1 MALSFLLLRSVRGTR
16 SSGGLFRANLRE
28 QAARGARWS
37 RMLSP
42 HSTGDPIVRVAVI
55 VIAVTL
61 GFGTLKLGADIFAPM
76 VLGVVTGV
84 ILAPMTDVFERWG
97 LPAGLAS
104 AIMLILGVSVIAV
117 IGILVEPLIWRMVE
131 HLPVIQWE
139 LRAIIG
145 EFRGLIRGLDAVNR
159 EVEEAL
165 GTQSSGIGGNK
176 GAGESMPTLT
186 STLLLA
192 PLVLAQVLIFGGT
205 LFFFLLTRKG
215 IYQWLSRWIGTS
227 RDTEIIQSRFAT
239 AERLVAR
246 YFLTI
251 TIINTGLGIALGTAL
266 ALIGMPAA
274 IIWGIAA
281 ALLNFILYAGP
292 MVVVAGLLLA
302 GLIVFD
308 GIMVVAPAAIFLMIN
323 MIEAQFVTPA
333 MVGKHIS
340 VNPLLVFV
348 SLVTWLW
355 IWGPIG
361 GIVAIPVLVMVLVML
376 DIFEIDNE
384 IGADTAMSQGTAED
398 TG

>member
-1 MALSFLLLRSVRGTR
+1 
-16 SSGGLFRANLRE
+16 
-28 QAARGARWS
+28 
-37 RMLSP
+37 MLSP

-117 IGILVEPLIWRMVE
+117 LGILVEPLIWRVAD
-131 HLPVIQWE
+131 HLPAIKWE

-145 EFRGLIRGLDAVNR
+145 EFRGLVRGLDAVNR

-165 GTQSSGIGGNK
+165 GTQAPGSGET
-176 GAGESMPTLT
+176 ESESENGPDPMPTLT
-186 STLLLA
+186 STLFLA
-192 PLVLAQVLIFGGT
+192 PVVLAQVLIFGGT

-215 IYQWLSRWIGTS
+215 IYQWLAHWIGTS
-227 RDTEIIQSRFAT
+227 RDTAIIQRRFAT

-251 TIINTGLGIALGTAL
+251 SIVNAGLGVALGTAL
-266 ALIGMPAA
+266 ALIGMPAP
-274 IIWGIAA
+274 IIWGIGA

-292 MVVVAGLLLA
+292 MVVVGALLLA

-308 GIMVVAPAAIFLMIN
+308 GLMIFAPAAIFLMLN

-333 MVGKHIS
+333 MVGRHIS
-340 VNPLLVFV
+340 VNPLLIFV
-348 SLVTWLW
+348 SLVIWLW

-376 DIFEIDNE
+376 DIFEVDRE
-384 IGADTAMSQGTAED
+384 IGAETAMSQGTAD
-398 TG
+398 DSA

>member
-1 MALSFLLLRSVRGTR
+1 MVYSGNASKKRIVPRKSQGT
-16 SSGGLFRANLRE
+16 F
-28 QAARGARWS
+28 ARGARCFG
-37 RMLSP
+37 MLSP

-97 LPAGLAS
+97 MPAGLAS
-104 AIMLILGVSVIAV
+104 AIMLILGISVIAV
-117 IGILVEPLIWRMVE
+117 IGILVEPLIWRLAE
-131 HLPVIQWE
+131 ELPNIKWE
-139 LRAIIG
+139 LRAIVG

-165 GTQSSGIGGNK
+165 GTQSSGNGNGDDESGGD
-176 GAGESMPTLT
+176 SMPTLT
-186 STLLLA
+186 STLFLA

-215 IYQWLSRWIGTS
+215 IYQWLARWIGTS
-227 RDTEIIQSRFAT
+227 RDTEIIQRRFAN

-251 TIINTGLGIALGTAL
+251 AIVNTGLGIALGTAL

-292 MVVVAGLLLA
+292 MAVVAGLLLA

-308 GIMVVAPAAIFLMIN
+308 GLMIVAPAAIFLMIN

-333 MVGKHIS
+333 MVGRHIS
-340 VNPLLVFV
+340 VNPLLIFV
-348 SLVTWLW
+348 SLVIWLW

-376 DIFEIDNE
+376 DIFEVDSE
-384 IGADTAMSQGTAED
+384 IGAETAMSQGTAD
-398 TG
+398 DGA

>member
-1 MALSFLLLRSVRGTR
+1 MVYSGNASKKRIVPRKSQGT
-16 SSGGLFRANLRE
+16 F
-28 QAARGARWS
+28 ARGARCFG
-37 RMLSP
+37 MLSP

-97 LPAGLAS
+97 MPAGLAS
-104 AIMLILGVSVIAV
+104 AIMLILGISVIAV
-117 IGILVEPLIWRMVE
+117 IGILVEPLIWRLAE
-131 HLPVIQWE
+131 ELPNIKWE
-139 LRAIIG
+139 LRAIVG

-165 GTQSSGIGGNK
+165 GTQSSGNGDDESGGD
-176 GAGESMPTLT
+176 SMPSLT
-186 STLLLA
+186 STLFLA

-215 IYQWLSRWIGTS
+215 IYQWLARWIGTS
-227 RDTEIIQSRFAT
+227 RDTEIIQRRFAN

-251 TIINTGLGIALGTAL
+251 AIVNTGLGIALGTAL

-292 MVVVAGLLLA
+292 MAVVAGLLLA

-308 GIMVVAPAAIFLMIN
+308 GLMIVAPAAIFLMIN

-333 MVGKHIS
+333 MVGRHIS
-340 VNPLLVFV
+340 VNPLLIFV
-348 SLVTWLW
+348 SLVIWLW

-376 DIFEIDNE
+376 DIFEVDSE
-384 IGADTAMSQGTAED
+384 IGAETAMSQGTAD
-398 TG
+398 DGA

>member
-1 MALSFLLLRSVRGTR
+1 MVYSGNASKKRIVPRKSQGT
-16 SSGGLFRANLRE
+16 F
-28 QAARGARWS
+28 ARGARCFG
-37 RMLSP
+37 MLSP

-97 LPAGLAS
+97 MPAGLAS
-104 AIMLILGVSVIAV
+104 AIMLILGISVIAV
-117 IGILVEPLIWRMVE
+117 IGILVEPLIWRLAE
-131 HLPVIQWE
+131 ELPNIKWE
-139 LRAIIG
+139 LRAIVG

-165 GTQSSGIGGNK
+165 GTQSSGNGNGDDESGGD
-176 GAGESMPTLT
+176 SMPSLT
-186 STLLLA
+186 STLFLA

-215 IYQWLSRWIGTS
+215 IYQWLARWIGTS
-227 RDTEIIQSRFAT
+227 RDTEIIQRRFAN

-251 TIINTGLGIALGTAL
+251 AIVNTGLGIALGTAL

-292 MVVVAGLLLA
+292 MAVVAGLLLA

-308 GIMVVAPAAIFLMIN
+308 GLMIVAPAAIFLMIN

-333 MVGKHIS
+333 MVGRHIS
-340 VNPLLVFV
+340 VNPLLIFV
-348 SLVTWLW
+348 SLVIWLW

-376 DIFEIDNE
+376 DIFEVDSE
-384 IGADTAMSQGTAED
+384 IGAETAMSQGTAD
-398 TG
+398 DGA

>member
-1 MALSFLLLRSVRGTR
+1 
-16 SSGGLFRANLRE
+16 
-28 QAARGARWS
+28 
-37 RMLSP
+37 MLSP

-104 AIMLILGVSVIAV
+104 AIMLVLGVSVIAV
-117 IGILVEPLIWRMVE
+117 MGILVEPLIWRVAD
-131 HLPVIQWE
+131 HLPTIKWE

-145 EFRGLIRGLDAVNR
+145 EFRGLVRGLDAVNR

-165 GTQSSGIGGNK
+165 GTQSPSDGSEQSGPDP
-176 GAGESMPTLT
+176 MPTLT
-186 STLLLA
+186 STLFLA
-192 PLVLAQVLIFGGT
+192 PVVLAQVLIFGGT

-215 IYQWLSRWIGTS
+215 IYQWLAHWIGTS
-227 RDTEIIQSRFAT
+227 RDTAIIQRRFAT

-251 TIINTGLGIALGTAL
+251 SIVNAGLGVALGTAL
-266 ALIGMPAA
+266 ALIGMPAP
-274 IIWGIAA
+274 IIWGIGA

-292 MVVVAGLLLA
+292 MVVVAALLLA

-308 GIMVVAPAAIFLMIN
+308 GLMIFAPAAIFLMLN
-323 MIEAQFVTPA
+323 MFEAQFVTPS
-333 MVGKHIS
+333 MVGRHIS
-340 VNPLLVFV
+340 VNPLLIFV
-348 SLVTWLW
+348 SLVIWLW

-376 DIFEIDNE
+376 DIFDFDSE
-384 IGADTAMSQGTAED
+384 IGTDTAMSQGTAD
-398 TG
+398 DSA

>member
-1 MALSFLLLRSVRGTR
+1 MVYSGNASKKRIVPRKSQGT
-16 SSGGLFRANLRE
+16 F
-28 QAARGARWS
+28 ARGARCFG
-37 RMLSP
+37 MLSP

-97 LPAGLAS
+97 MPAGLAS
-104 AIMLILGVSVIAV
+104 AIMLILGISVIAV
-117 IGILVEPLIWRMVE
+117 IGILVEPLIWRLAE
-131 HLPVIQWE
+131 ELPNIKWE
-139 LRAIIG
+139 LRAIVG

-165 GTQSSGIGGNK
+165 GTQSSGNGDDESGGD
-176 GAGESMPTLT
+176 SMPTLT
-186 STLLLA
+186 STLFLA

-215 IYQWLSRWIGTS
+215 IYQWLARWIGTS
-227 RDTEIIQSRFAT
+227 RDTEIIQRRFAN

-251 TIINTGLGIALGTAL
+251 AIVNTGLGIALGTAL

-292 MVVVAGLLLA
+292 MAVVAGLLLA

-308 GIMVVAPAAIFLMIN
+308 GLMIVAPAAIFLMIN

-333 MVGKHIS
+333 MVGRHIS
-340 VNPLLVFV
+340 VNPLLIFV
-348 SLVTWLW
+348 SLVIWLW

-376 DIFEIDNE
+376 DIFEVDSE
-384 IGADTAMSQGTAED
+384 IGAETAMSQGTAD
-398 TG
+398 DGA

>member
-1 MALSFLLLRSVRGTR
+1 M
-16 SSGGLFRANLRE
+16 
-28 QAARGARWS
+28 
-37 RMLSP
+37 
-42 HSTGDPIVRVAVI
+42 RVAVI

>member
-1 MALSFLLLRSVRGTR
+1 
-16 SSGGLFRANLRE
+16 
-28 QAARGARWS
+28 
-37 RMLSP
+37 MLSP

-104 AIMLILGVSVIAV
+104 AIMLVLGVSVIAV
-117 IGILVEPLIWRMVE
+117 MGILVEPLIWRVVE
-131 HLPVIQWE
+131 HLPTIKWE

-145 EFRGLIRGLDAVNR
+145 EFRGLVRGLDAVNR

-165 GTQSSGIGGNK
+165 GTQSPSDGSEESGPDP
-176 GAGESMPTLT
+176 MPTLT
-186 STLLLA
+186 STLFLA
-192 PLVLAQVLIFGGT
+192 PVVLAQVLIFGGT

-215 IYQWLSRWIGTS
+215 IYQWLAHWIGTS
-227 RDTEIIQSRFAT
+227 RDTAIIQRRFAT

-251 TIINTGLGIALGTAL
+251 SIVNAGLGIALGTAL
-266 ALIGMPAA
+266 ALIGMPAP
-274 IIWGIAA
+274 IIWGMGA

-292 MVVVAGLLLA
+292 MVVVGALLLA

-308 GIMVVAPAAIFLMIN
+308 GLMILAPAAIFLMLN
-323 MIEAQFVTPA
+323 MIEAQFVTPS
-333 MVGKHIS
+333 MVGRHIS
-340 VNPLLVFV
+340 VNPLLIFV
-348 SLVTWLW
+348 SLVIWLW

-376 DIFEIDNE
+376 DIFEVDSE
-384 IGADTAMSQGTAED
+384 IGAETAMSQGTAD
-398 TG
+398 DSA